1 MYVPPETHVRQ
12 NIKPEEKSLG
22 IIESFFTDPKGMLIF
37 LLLAMP
43 GRIIALSAHEFAHAW
58 MADRCGDPTARYLGR
73 LTLNPLKHIDIVGLL
88 MMLFVGIGWAKPVPV
103 NPINYRNYRKDDL
116 KVSIA
121 GVTMNFILFVLA
133 AIVMFT
139 FLGAAL
145 AQVPQY
151 PTAYIAPIDA
161 EIFTTTYEGSRVLMW
176 AEGDGYY
183 YNELSFLLANAPYA
197 ADYLITPVFGQIA
210 GYIYQMLGYFVVVN
224 IMLAVFNLIPLP
236 PLDGYH
242 VLNDLVLKRSLFAD
256 QKGMLIGTAIL
267 YGLFF
272 TNILDK
278 ILAAIQ
284 TFIFTNIGSLAGA
297 VYSLLGII

>member
-1 MYVPPETHVRQ
+1 MFRRKRISGK
-12 NIKPEEKSLG
+12 NIKPEDKLLG
-22 IIESFFTDPKGMLIF
+22 IIDSFMADPKGMLIF

-73 LTLNPLKHIDIVGLL
+73 LTLNPLRHIDIVGML

-103 NPINYRNYRKDDL
+103 NPINYRNYRRDDL

-121 GVTMNFILFVLA
+121 GVTMNFILFLLA
-133 AIVMFT
+133 AVVMFS

-151 PTAYIAPIDA
+151 PTAYIAPVDA

-176 AEGDGYY
+176 AEADGYY
-183 YNELSFLLANAPYA
+183 YNELSYLLAHAPYA
-197 ADYLITPVFGQIA
+197 ADYVITPVFGRIA
-210 GYIYQMLGYFVVVN
+210 GYIYEMLGYFVVVN

-242 VLNDLVLKRSLFAD
+242 VLNDLVLKRPLFAD

>member
-73 LTLNPLKHIDIVGLL
+73 LTLNPLKHIDVIGLL

-145 AQVPQY
+145 AQVPQSATPFPPSY
-151 PTAYIAPIDA
+151 EADPFVSNYLGEQVLIWKTG
-161 EIFTTTYEGSRVLMW
+161 ENFTYMYFS
-176 AEGDGYY
+176 D
-183 YNELSFLLANAPYA
+183 LLANAPYA

-210 GYIYQMLGYFVVVN
+210 GYVYQMLGYFVVVN

-242 VLNDLVLKRSLFAD
+242 VLNDLVLKRPLFAD